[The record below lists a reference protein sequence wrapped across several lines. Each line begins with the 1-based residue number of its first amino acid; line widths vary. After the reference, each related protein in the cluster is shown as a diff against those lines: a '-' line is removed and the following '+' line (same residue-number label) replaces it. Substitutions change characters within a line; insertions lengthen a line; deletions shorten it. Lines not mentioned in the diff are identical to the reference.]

1 MSDYTS
7 TPHELGW
14 DDEITSDGGE
24 FHLLEEG
31 DYTFTVTAFERGR
44 FPGSAKIPA
53 CNKAILTL
61 SVDDCGN
68 TARVRHELI
77 LYSTMEWTLS
87 AFFRAI
93 GQKKKGEPLR
103 PRWNEVV
110 GSKGRARFKV
120 RTYTRKD
127 GSEGQVNEADR
138 FYDYDE
144 AAMQSAGQTEMGGWT
159 EPAGETT
166 PWSDV
171 F

>member
-1 MSDYTS
+1 MSDYAS
-7 TPHELGW
+7 TPHEIGW

-53 CNKAILTL
+53 CNKAIMTL
-61 SVDDCGN
+61 SVDDSG
-68 TARVRHELI
+68 TTVWVKHDLI

-87 AFFRAI
+87 DFFRAI

-110 GSKGRARFKV
+110 GSTGRARFKV
-120 RTYTRKD
+120 RTFTRKD
-127 GSEGQVNEADR
+127 GSEGQANEVDK

-144 AAMQSAGQTEMGGWT
+144 AAIQSARQTKLSGWT
-159 EPAGETT
+159 KPAEEST
-166 PWSDV
+166 PWEDV

>member
-61 SVDDCGN
+61 TVDDCGN

-77 LYSTMEWTLS
+77 LYSTLEGFLS

-110 GSKGRARFKV
+110 GSRGRARFKV

-127 GSEGQVNEADR
+127 GSEGQANEVSK

-144 AAMQSAGQTEMGGWT
+144 AVMQSADQTEMGGWT